1 MKVSQREFAQLLGHG
16 QRTVV
21 TWEQRRTRPE
31 GALVRARICKH
42 LDSGGERIIPLDAYS
57 DFALVSEIMRRL
69 ETRGHQTEQSQKTR
83 GEVCNPMEQS
93 ITADISDLRFSELA
107 PARR

>member
-1 MKVSQREFAQLLGHG
+1 MDARSQMKVSQREFAQLLGHG

-69 ETRGHQTEQSQKTR
+69 ENRGHQTEQSA
-83 GEVCNPMEQS
+83 ENP
-93 ITADISDLRFSELA
+93 R
-107 PARR
+107 

>member
-1 MKVSQREFAQLLGHG
+1 MTHQAISGEDLKDARSRMKMSQREFAQLLGHG

-21 TWEQRRTRPE
+21 TWEHNGVPDPKVP
-31 GALVRARICKH
+31 LVRARIGKH

-69 ETRGHQTEQSQKTR
+69 ETRGHQTEQSAEKP
-83 GEVCNPMEQS
+83 G
-93 ITADISDLRFSELA
+93 
-107 PARR
+107 

>member
-1 MKVSQREFAQLLGHG
+1 MDARSQMKVSQREFAQLLGHG

-69 ETRGHQTEQSQKTR
+69 ETRTPNRAVSRKPEVKFVTR
-83 GEVCNPMEQS
+83 WNN
-93 ITADISDLRFSELA
+93 R
-107 PARR
+107 